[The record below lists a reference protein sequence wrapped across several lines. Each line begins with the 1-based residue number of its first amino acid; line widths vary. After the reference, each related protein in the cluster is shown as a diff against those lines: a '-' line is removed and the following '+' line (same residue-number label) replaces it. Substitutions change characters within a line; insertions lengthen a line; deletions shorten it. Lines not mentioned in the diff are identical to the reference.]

1 MRSRKLAA
9 GGVAFAAAAVL
20 GTVLVMSSRPSAP
33 STKSAQHL
41 MQSVAFH
48 HAVRERVLLTASQNG
63 QRDLDVNAVDQEIS
77 QTLIRVVD
85 QLENH
90 FPDVSKKLK
99 GSDLPEEQ
107 ANGLVALLQR
117 SHDERLKTL
126 GTEAIE
132 IVVENA
138 VWGPKAIRE
147 QLNKKLKPEMPQLLA
162 MYKKIVP
169 APIRDAR
176 KKWALHEKKE
186 RMEAAAAGKESK
198 EGSWE
203 FLLHPS
209 SLGIMKSFG
218 FSGNHSSSTLQVES
232 QLSPAVAPAA
242 RQLQATQQFAPAV
255 KLGVGITG
263 FVLLSVNTLI
273 IELSQLLNFE
283 MPWWGW
289 LLTLLPGVSLGT
301 TSCLI
306 SPIEKAYSDFWCID
320 FLMFTGL
327 QALEVMVT
335 GAIDDMTKDD

>member
-20 GTVLVMSSRPSAP
+20 GTVLVMSNRPSAP

-126 GTEAIE
+126 
-132 IVVENA
+132 
-138 VWGPKAIRE
+138 
-147 QLNKKLKPEMPQLLA
+147 
-162 MYKKIVP
+162 
-169 APIRDAR
+169 
-176 KKWALHEKKE
+176 
-186 RMEAAAAGKESK
+186 
-198 EGSWE
+198 
-203 FLLHPS
+203 
-209 SLGIMKSFG
+209 
-218 FSGNHSSSTLQVES
+218 
-232 QLSPAVAPAA
+232 
-242 RQLQATQQFAPAV
+242 
-255 KLGVGITG
+255 
-263 FVLLSVNTLI
+263 
-273 IELSQLLNFE
+273 
-283 MPWWGW
+283 
-289 LLTLLPGVSLGT
+289 
-301 TSCLI
+301 
-306 SPIEKAYSDFWCID
+306 
-320 FLMFTGL
+320 
-327 QALEVMVT
+327 
-335 GAIDDMTKDD
+335 